1 MIVSDRLGSLRLL
14 KIDRPEKRNALTPG
28 LIQALRDGIRA
39 AAADPEVSG
48 VVIAGE
54 GPAFCSGVDLG
65 EFATGDRRSVR
76 ALIELLA
83 ELCGAA
89 RRSPKPV
96 AAAVQGACIGG
107 AFELALAC
115 DFRVASPDARFGL
128 PEVLIGIPSVIDA
141 ALLERYVGLGRAR
154 EMILT
159 GRLIDAGQA
168 HEWGIVNRLAEP
180 DALVAAAGELIAL
193 VNRATPEAIRVQ
205 KALFE
210 EWLNLPFQRAVESS
224 KEALA
229 ETFEGG
235 EPQRIARERLGGK
248 Q

>member
-1 MIVSDRLGSLRLL
+1 MVLSELVGGLRLL
-14 KIDRPEKRNALTPG
+14 KLDRPEKRNALTPA
-28 LIQALRDGIRA
+28 LIEALRDGIRG

-65 EFATGDRRSVR
+65 EFANGSSRSVR

-83 ELCGAA
+83 DLCGAA

-96 AAAVQGACIGG
+96 AAAVQGACLGG

-115 DFRVASPDARFGL
+115 DFRVAAPDALFGL

-141 ALLERYVGLGRAR
+141 ALLERYLGLGRAR

-159 GRLIDAGQA
+159 RRPIDARQA
-168 HEWGIVNRLAEP
+168 HEWGLVNRLAEP
-180 DALVAAAGELIAL
+180 GTLVAAAGELIAL
-193 VNRATPEAIRVQ
+193 ANRATPDAIRVQ

-229 ETFEGG
+229 LAFEGG
-235 EPQRIARERLGGK
+235 EPQRIARERLGRK
-248 Q
+248 P